1 VIAAARTHRN
11 SARWPVALA
20 GELRRWEALGLR
32 RADVDL
38 ERVR

>member
-1 VIAAARTHRN
+1 MIAAARTHRN

-20 GELRRWEALGLR
+20 VELRQSQALGLR
-32 RADVDL
+32 WADVDL

>member
-1 VIAAARTHRN
+1 MTPAARIHRS
-11 SARWPVALA
+11 SARYPVALA
-20 GELRRWEALGLR
+20 VELRQSEALGLR